1 LLARW
6 QRERRVQG
14 KLSGSADIEFLFE
27 VTPHA
32 VFKIP
37 RMRTPRSLDAS
48 LKHENI
54 S

>member
-1 LLARW
+1 
-6 QRERRVQG
+6 
-14 KLSGSADIEFLFE
+14 
-27 VTPHA
+27 VTVLVMRMPLA
-32 VFKIP
+32 VFKLS